1 MKAANRPLLLSS
13 RLTASI
19 SLHPACMNTAILFP
33 DPAESSHA
41 KEGAMPILRQIAQLG
56 QPVLRGVADRITDP
70 RNSAVQALIEDMLV
84 TVEDANG
91 VGIAAPQVFEP
102 LSLFIVSSNP
112 NQRYP
117 NAPQMEPT
125 AMINP
130 EILWVSDEKEKDWEG
145 CLSIPG
151 LRGLVPRH
159 RRIGVR
165 YLTRRGE
172 VREEE
177 YADFLARVFQHEFD
191 HVQGVVFI
199 DLVESTLDLVTEK
212 EYFRVLQCQA

>member
-1 MKAANRPLLLSS
+1 
-13 RLTASI
+13 
-19 SLHPACMNTAILFP
+19 
-33 DPAESSHA
+33 
-41 KEGAMPILRQIAQLG
+41 MPILRQIAQLG
-56 QPVLRGVADRITDP
+56 QPILRGVAGKIVDAADP
-70 RNSAVQALIEDMLV
+70 VVQALIDDMLV
-84 TVEDANG
+84 TVADANG

-102 LSLFIVSSNP
+102 LSLFIVASRPNP
-112 NQRYP
+112 RYP
-117 NAPQMEPT
+117 QAPEMEPT

-130 EILWVSDEKEKDWEG
+130 EILWLSEEKEKGWEG

-165 YLTRRGE
+165 YLTRKGE

-191 HVQGVVFI
+191 HVQGMVFI
-199 DLVESTLDLVTEK
+199 DRVESTQELVTEK
-212 EYFRVLQCQA
+212 EYLRSQQIHA

>member
-1 MKAANRPLLLSS
+1 
-13 RLTASI
+13 
-19 SLHPACMNTAILFP
+19 
-33 DPAESSHA
+33 
-41 KEGAMPILRQIAQLG
+41 MPILRQIAQLG
-56 QPVLRGVADRITDP
+56 QPVLRGGGGRIADP
-70 RNSAVQALIEDMLV
+70 RDPVIQALIDDMLV
-84 TVEDANG
+84 TVADANG

-112 NQRYP
+112 NPRYP
-117 NAPQMEPT
+117 QAPLMEPT

-130 EILWVSDEKEKDWEG
+130 ELIWASDEKDTGWEG

-165 YLTRRGE
+165 YLNRAGE

-191 HVQGVVFI
+191 HVQGMVFI
-199 DLVESTLDLVTEK
+199 DRVESTLDLVTEK
-212 EYFRVLQCQA
+212 EYFRSLQSRA

>member
-1 MKAANRPLLLSS
+1 
-13 RLTASI
+13 
-19 SLHPACMNTAILFP
+19 
-33 DPAESSHA
+33 
-41 KEGAMPILRQIAQLG
+41 MPILRQIAQLG
-56 QPVLRGVADRITDP
+56 QPVLRTVAGKVVDP
-70 RNSAVQALIEDMLV
+70 GRPAVQALIEDMLV
-84 TVEDANG
+84 TVADANG
-91 VGIAAPQVFEP
+91 VGIAAPQLFEP

-112 NQRYP
+112 NPRYP
-117 NAPQMEPT
+117 QAPQMEPT

-130 EILWVSDEKEKDWEG
+130 EILWVSDEKETGWEG

-151 LRGLVPRH
+151 LRGLVSRH

-165 YLTRRGE
+165 YLNRAGE

-199 DLVESTLDLVTEK
+199 DRVESTRDLVTEK
-212 EYFRVLQCQA
+212 EYFRALQSQA

>member
-1 MKAANRPLLLSS
+1 
-13 RLTASI
+13 
-19 SLHPACMNTAILFP
+19 
-33 DPAESSHA
+33 
-41 KEGAMPILRQIAQLG
+41 MPILRQIAQLG
-56 QPVLRGVADRITDP
+56 QPVLRGAAGKISDP
-70 RNSAVQALIEDMLV
+70 ANPAVQALIEDMLV
-84 TVEDANG
+84 TVAEAEG
-91 VGIAAPQVFEP
+91 VGLAAPQVFEP
-102 LSLFIVSSNP
+102 LSLFIVASRP

-117 NAPQMEPT
+117 SAPEMEPT

-130 EILWVSDEKEKDWEG
+130 EILWASDETEKGWEG

-151 LRGLVPRH
+151 LRGLVPRN

-165 YLTRRGE
+165 YLTRKGE

-199 DLVESTLDLVTEK
+199 DRVESTRELMTEK
-212 EYFRVLQCQA
+212 EYLRSMNSHA